1 MRESAR
7 LLGKETRQNKN
18 GAPVGGVLITAIVIQ
33 LFLVVIYFNSASYR
47 VIYTLSTSAIMVPY
61 ALSAFYC
68 LKLSLQGKGLPG
80 EPAVKKALALITSV
94 LASLYGVWMLYA
106 SDPSHLLVSALL
118 YAPGTVF
125 YVIAR
130 RETGEKIFPAFAD
143 KAAFA
148 ALIAMAALS
157 LIFLSPKL

>member
-1 MRESAR
+1 MKITVIGCGRWGSFIAWY
-7 LLGKETRQNKN
+7 LDK
-18 GAPVGGVLITAIVIQ
+18 VGH
-33 LFLVVIYFNSASYR
+33 
-47 VIYTLSTSAIMVPY
+47 
-61 ALSAFYC
+61 
-68 LKLSLQGKGLPG
+68 
-80 EPAVKKALALITSV
+80 SV
-94 LASLYGVWMLYA
+94 SLYGVWMLYA

-148 ALIAMAALS
+148 ALIAMAAIS